1 MGKNLLKSM
10 ACALCLAMASGVVL
24 AHHGASVVY
33 DLSQHL
39 TMTGTVTDFQ
49 FVNPHVLI
57 FFEVEG
63 EDGAKTVWSAG
74 LTSPNRLARSDG
86 WSKDMFKPGDTVT
99 ITGSPARAGAP
110 SLWVEAVLD
119 GQGKSLLGGPGE

>member
-1 MGKNLLKSM
+1 MKTWIKAAVLSLG
-10 ACALCLAMASGVVL
+10 LASAPAAVL

-39 TMTGTVTDFQ
+39 TMTGTVTEFQ

-63 EDGAKTVWSAG
+63 DDGVKTVWSAG

-86 WSKDMFKPGDTVT
+86 WSRDMFRPGDTVT
-99 ITGSPARAGAP
+99 ITGSPARGGAP

-119 GQGKSLLGGPGE
+119 ANGNSLLGSGE